1 MSPYD
6 PDEGPSITG
15 WKVQRWESSVQPV
28 VLHQIFGSPTSNF
41 GGQVPTQTVWVSRVD
56 LSIPPTN
63 DFKNHQTAVAG
74 PSVDA
79 QKEPDSGDDKAN
91 KVVFDPF
98 DLPSDI
104 RTLAR
109 IVYSAHGGE
118 IAVAFL
124 RGGVHIFSGPTFSP
138 VENYQINVGSA
149 IAAPAFSPTSC
160 CSASVWHDAAK
171 DCAMLNIIRVLPP
184 ALPPNQSKVDQS
196 MWERAIAER
205 YVIPGIYSLACLVV
219 KKLIWLHFV

>member
-118 IAVAFL
+118 IAVGAEAPV
-124 RGGVHIFSGPTFSP
+124 RG
-138 VENYQINVGSA
+138 A
-149 IAAPAFSPTSC
+149 
-160 CSASVWHDAAK
+160 
-171 DCAMLNIIRVLPP
+171 
-184 ALPPNQSKVDQS
+184 
-196 MWERAIAER
+196 
-205 YVIPGIYSLACLVV
+205 
-219 KKLIWLHFV
+219 